1 MTRVVVIAAV
11 AVGVVVVLTPLAMVL
26 AMRTGVVDHPGPLK
40 PQAAPVPYLG
50 GVAVFVAAMVG
61 ALAGRPTV
69 IAPLAGA
76 VVLGVLDDR
85 FDLPAWLRLLGQAAV
100 GVGVAV
106 VVTTRVP
113 GLGGGALVTAV
124 TVLLMN
130 GVNFLDGLDALASGV
145 LAAAS
150 IGFALLLDHGARDL
164 SVALAAALVGF
175 LWYNRPPARVYLG
188 DGGAYFLGAALAA
201 LVAWAWSKGV
211 RSPVSVVSLMLVAV
225 PVAEV
230 AFAVVRRVRSH
241 QPVTL
246 GDRRHPYDLA
256 VARGWSP
263 RTAVLCYLAGQVVLV
278 AAALGASRAHALVVP
293 IVVTVGAAVAIVVLA
308 SACGALSPDRSVSA

>member
-1 MTRVVVIAAV
+1 VTRVVVIAAV
-11 AVGVVVVLTPLAMVL
+11 AVGVVAVLTPLVMVL
-26 AMRTGVVDHPGPLK
+26 AVRTRVVDHPGPLK

-50 GVAVFVAAMVG
+50 GVAVFVASMVG

-69 IAPLAGA
+69 VAPLAGA

-85 FDLPAWLRLLGQAAV
+85 FDLPAWLRLLGQGAV

-113 GLGGGALVTAV
+113 GLGGGVLVTAV

-130 GVNFLDGLDALASGV
+130 GVNFLDGLDALASSV

-150 IGFALLLDHGARDL
+150 VGFALLLDHGARDL

-241 QPVTL
+241 QPVTA

-263 RTAVLCYLAGQVVLV
+263 VTAVLCYLVGQVVLV
-278 AAALGASRAHALVVP
+278 AAALGASKAHALVVP
-293 IVVTVGAAVAIVVLA
+293 VVVTVAAAFAIVVLA

>member
-1 MTRVVVIAAV
+1 VIRVVVVAAV
-11 AVGVVVVLTPLAMVL
+11 AMGVAGVLTPVAMALAV
-26 AMRTGVVDHPGPLK
+26 RTGVVAHPGPLK
-40 PQAAPVPYLG
+40 AHAAPVPYLG
-50 GVAVFVAAMVG
+50 GVAVFVASMVG
-61 ALAGRPTV
+61 ALVGRPTV

-85 FDLPAWLRLLGQAAV
+85 FDLPAWLRLLGQGAI
-100 GVGVAV
+100 GVGVAL

-113 GLGGGALVTAV
+113 GFGGGVLVTVV

-145 LAAAS
+145 LAVAS
-150 IGFALLLDHGARDL
+150 VGFALLLHHGARDL
-164 SVALAAALVGF
+164 SVALAAALAGF

-201 LVAWAWSKGV
+201 LLAWAWGKGV

-230 AFAVVRRVRSH
+230 AFAVVRRVRAR
-241 QPVTL
+241 QPVTH

-263 RTAVLCYLAGQVVLV
+263 GVAVLCYVAGEAVLV
-278 AAALGASRAHALVVP
+278 AGALGASRAHSLTVP
-293 IVVTVGAAVAIVVLA
+293 VAVTVAATISIVVLA
-308 SACGALSPDRSVSA
+308 SVCGALSPDHSVSA